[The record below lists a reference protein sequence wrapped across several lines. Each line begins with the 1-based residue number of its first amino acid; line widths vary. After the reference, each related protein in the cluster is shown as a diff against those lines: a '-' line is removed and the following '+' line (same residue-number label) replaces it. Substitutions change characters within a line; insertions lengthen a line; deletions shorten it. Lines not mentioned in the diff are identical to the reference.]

1 MLFSVNV
8 KDTNKPTLLMW
19 EEAHTSITE
28 VNDHVSDHTIT
39 WKILA
44 ITRESAQ
51 GAIIKLLL
59 ENSHFLYMGH
69 RCLQLGLF
77 SSSREDT
84 A

>member
-28 VNDHVSDHTIT
+28 VNDHISDHTIT

-59 ENSHFLYMGH
+59 EKFTFFLHGA
-69 RCLQLGLF
+69 LLLTTWAFQ
-77 SSSREDT
+77 
-84 A
+84 

>member
-1 MLFSVNV
+1 
-8 KDTNKPTLLMW
+8 MW

-44 ITRESAQ
+44 ITRESIQ

-59 ENSHFLYMGH
+59 EKLTFSLH
-69 RCLQLGLF
+69 RASLLTIWAVSG
-77 SSSREDT
+77 SRDDM